1 MYELA
6 INLPIHN
13 EEKSITHVINE
24 WVDELKK
31 LEIDYCL
38 IVSEDGSTDNTKSIL
53 LKFIALNSSHS
64 VSNITKSA
72 FEQVLLILFLNLQFI
87 RL

>member
-24 WVDELKK
+24 WVDDCTAWNFWNIKK
-31 LEIDYCL
+31 
-38 IVSEDGSTDNTKSIL
+38 VNFDNFIL
-53 LKFIALNSSHS
+53 LKKKN
-64 VSNITKSA
+64 
-72 FEQVLLILFLNLQFI
+72 
-87 RL
+87 